1 MAALDRLNS
10 VVKRIE
16 SQVASAGW
24 YSTSKYPD
32 GTQVAT
38 VAVTQ
43 EYGAGF
49 IPTRPFFRPAIALNK
64 KKWADIAKDGMT
76 KAIRGDI
83 QPDMALNRIALTI
96 EGDIREAINNV
107 FEPPLSDLTLA
118 LRQKRQNG
126 VEITRSVVNKTMR
139 EIAAGTA
146 IFSSNTKPLNDTGYM
161 LASLSSH
168 FGDKNE
174 FE

>member
-1 MAALDRLNS
+1 MAAFDRLNT
-10 VVKRIE
+10 VVNRIQ
-16 SQVASAGW
+16 SQIASAGW

-32 GTQVAT
+32 GTPVAT

-43 EYGAGF
+43 EYGASF
-49 IPTRPFFRPAIALNK
+49 IPQRPFFRTAIAANK
-64 KKWADIAKDGMT
+64 KKWADIARDGLS
-76 KAIRGDI
+76 KALQGDI
-83 QPDMALNRIALTI
+83 QPDMVLNRIALTM

-107 FEPPLSDLTLA
+107 FEPELSDLTLA
-118 LRQKRQNG
+118 LRQKRQDG
-126 VEITRSVVNKTMR
+126 VEITRSVVNQARR

-161 LASLSSH
+161 LATLASH